1 MKRYATGGTAMRE
14 RRVSAMMEPMGW
26 MMVIPAMPSLEPP
39 SQREAAE
46 LCAEARCPS
55 CRAVLV
61 PCIRGGR
68 PCFVCRCRD
77 TAA

>member
-1 MKRYATGGTAMRE
+1 MRE
-14 RRVSAMMEPMGW
+14 RRVSVEPAGW
-26 MMVIPAMPSLEPP
+26 MIVVPVRSLEPTG
-39 SQREAAE
+39 QRETGE
-46 LCAEARCPS
+46 LCTEARCPS

-68 PCFVCRCRD
+68 PGYVCRCRD